1 MQQLAAYTG
10 VYTSGSTKEAAMNV
24 KSNLLI
30 ATSALLLAVG
40 TANAQIV
47 VRIGPPPPRP
57 VEVVPGPR
65 PGYYWVPGYHR
76 WDGHGY
82 RWVRGHYAHPPR
94 PGVVWHPGEWREER
108 GGHVW
113 HEGYWR

>member
-1 MQQLAAYTG
+1 
-10 VYTSGSTKEAAMNV
+10 MNV
-24 KSNLLI
+24 KKNLLI
-30 ATSALLLAVG
+30 ATSALLFSLG
-40 TANAQIV
+40 TAVAEAQIV

-57 VEVVPGPR
+57 VEIVPAPR

-76 WDGHGY
+76 WDGQRYVWAPGAY
-82 RWVRGHYAHPPR
+82 RRPPHEGAR
-94 PGVVWHPGEWREER
+94 WYPGEWRGER